1 MMGKLLQISRL
12 PQRGGLALSGPANG
26 KRKRQM
32 WIPLLHLRRKPF
44 KMRQLI

>member
-12 PQRGGLALSGPANG
+12 PQGGGLALSASANG
-26 KRKRQM
+26 KRKRQL
-32 WIPLLHLRRKPF
+32 WIPLLHPRRKPF